1 MVTCPSLLT
10 MTLSSESPLSCS
22 ILKRHCMRNP
32 GTDGNLIHP
41 LPSFLPSSPPSLH
54 SLSPPSQG
62 YPQAIAPSDCAIY
75 SSKLRYLLFQNYCRI
90 TVISM
95 WNALS
100 TYKKNRLAL
109 STHGKSLST
118 LKFRYT
124 PAPSLFSS
132 LLTLCIAMISMT
144 DVTNMKKQMTRVVTN
159 HPNATEK
166 QTLNKQFINV
176 IGMYDSLGV
185 LDRVRDVTHPFQNYL
200 QSKQLLVKM
209 L

>member
-1 MVTCPSLLT
+1 
-10 MTLSSESPLSCS
+10 
-22 ILKRHCMRNP
+22 
-32 GTDGNLIHP
+32 
-41 LPSFLPSSPPSLH
+41 
-54 SLSPPSQG
+54 
-62 YPQAIAPSDCAIY
+62 
-75 SSKLRYLLFQNYCRI
+75 
-90 TVISM
+90 
-95 WNALS
+95 
-100 TYKKNRLAL
+100 
-109 STHGKSLST
+109 
-118 LKFRYT
+118 
-124 PAPSLFSS
+124 
-132 LLTLCIAMISMT
+132 MISMT